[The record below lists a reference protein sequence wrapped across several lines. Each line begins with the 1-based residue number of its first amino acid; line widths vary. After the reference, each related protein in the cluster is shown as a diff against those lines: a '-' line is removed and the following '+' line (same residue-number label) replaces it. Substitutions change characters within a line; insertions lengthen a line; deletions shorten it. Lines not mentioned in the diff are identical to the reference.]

1 MYDVLSKIFLTD
13 AVKIIKTINAC
24 ENCPR
29 PPSYVQLSTD
39 LLDMMVV
46 LPYNGAS
53 YYHNYCIDG
62 GASPE
67 YFGYPWYVYCKVTS
81 LRDHCCYGNAAIPSL
96 CIVGVHV
103 PLTTV

>member
-1 MYDVLSKIFLTD
+1 MYEGISKTFRTD
-13 AVKIIKTINAC
+13 AVQIIKIINAC

-39 LLDMMVV
+39 SLEMVV
-46 LPYNGAS
+46 LPSTGAS

-67 YFGYPWYVYCKVTS
+67 YFGYPWYVYCNVTS
-81 LRDHCCYGNAAIPSL
+81 SRDHCCHGDAAIPNI